1 MMKTIIHLL
10 LSALAIFVTA
20 YLLPG
25 VSVDKWETYFILAV
39 VLGAINIFIKP
50 VLMLLTLPLSIIT
63 LGLFSIV
70 INALIVMLA
79 DKIVVGFSVDGFL
92 SALYFGL
99 VLSIVSFVFKR
110 FD

>member
-1 MMKTIIHLL
+1 MKTIIHLL

-25 VSVDKWETYFILAV
+25 VSVDKWETYFILAI
-39 VLGAINIFIKP
+39 VLGAINIFIRP

-63 LGLFSIV
+63 LGLFSVV
-70 INALIVMLA
+70 INAFMVLLA
-79 DKIVVGFSVDGFL
+79 AKIVPGFSVDGFL
-92 SALYFGL
+92 SALYFGV
-99 VLSIVSFVFKR
+99 VLGLVSFVLKR

>member
-1 MMKTIIHLL
+1 MKILIHLL

-25 VSVDKWETYFILAV
+25 VDVDTWATYFILAV

-50 VLMLLTLPLSIIT
+50 ILTLLTLPLSIIT

-70 INALIVMLA
+70 LNALMVMLA
-79 DKIVVGFSVDGFL
+79 DKIVPGFSVDGFV
-92 SALYFGL
+92 SALLFGL
-99 VLSIVSFVFKR
+99 VLGVVSFVFKK